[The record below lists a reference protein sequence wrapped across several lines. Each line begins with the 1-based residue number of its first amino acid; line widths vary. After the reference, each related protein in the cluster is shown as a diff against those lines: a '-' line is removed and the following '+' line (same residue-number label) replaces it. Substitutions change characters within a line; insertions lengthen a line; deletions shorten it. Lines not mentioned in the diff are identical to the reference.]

1 VHSFYRAIERFDIVL
16 GSGSPRRHEL
26 LTRLGLRHRVVRR
39 DTDESFPEGL
49 VREGIAL
56 YLAGKKA
63 DAYADLLVSDHSLVI
78 TADTIVCLDD
88 ALIGKPA
95 GEADARRMLRRLS
108 GRQHDVFTGV
118 CLSVPGRRDLFHAAS
133 QVRFKALSDDE
144 IDYYVGTGE
153 PLDKAG
159 AYGVQDWF
167 GLTAI
172 ERIEGSFYNVMGLP
186 VKEVYER
193 LQTFF

>member
-1 VHSFYRAIERFDIVL
+1 MHSFYRSARRFDIIL

-26 LTRLGLRHRVVRR
+26 LTRLGLPHRVVRR
-39 DTDESFPEGL
+39 DTDESFPPEL
-49 VREGIAL
+49 RREAIAQ
-56 YLAGKKA
+56 YLAAKKA

-78 TADTIVCLDD
+78 TADTIVCLGDD
-88 ALIGKPA
+88 LIGKPA
-95 GEADARRMLRRLS
+95 DEAEAHGMLRRLS
-108 GRQHDVFTGV
+108 GKRHDVFTGV
-118 CLSVPGRRDLFHAAS
+118 CLSAPGRREVFHAAS
-133 QVRFKALSDDE
+133 QVWFKELLDDE
-144 IDYYVGTGE
+144 ISYYVSTGE

-159 AYGVQDWF
+159 AYGVQGWF

-193 LQTFF
+193 LQAFF